1 MFADLADEPRFVAI
15 KESSENVRRITD
27 LRNLVG
33 DRYRLFCGVDDL
45 VLESMILGIDN
56 GQDGALCVLST
67 VAGLPPAHLC
77 RLPYKQGF
85 LLHRKLSAAKA
96 SGPKAKAK
104 VANHNVQEL
113 DVVAFKAIIMG
124 LGPAKIDAVYFE
136 CAPDHADRAASMKSM
151 ALSDGRIMAVLELCG
166 LADRTHRILSH
177 TWQGAILGKV
187 PKGKT
192 KEWAAAA
199 ASGIWPGQNWKAT
212 LRSTTDHPGFID
224 AALIALWGL
233 RRTPLYPMSKV

>member
-1 MFADLADEPRFVAI
+1 
-15 KESSENVRRITD
+15 
-27 LRNLVG
+27 
-33 DRYRLFCGVDDL
+33 
-45 VLESMILGIDN
+45 MILGIDN

-67 VAGLPPAHLC
+67 VPGLPPARLI

-104 VANHNVQEL
+104 VANPKVLEL

-136 CAPDHADRAASMKSM
+136 CCPDHADRVSIMKSM
-151 ALSDGRIMAVLELCG
+151 AISDGRIMAVLELCG
-166 LADRTHRILSH
+166 LADRTHRVVSH
-177 TWQGAILGKV
+177 SWQGAILGKV
-187 PKGKT
+187 PQGKT
-192 KEWAAAA
+192 KEWAEACAR
-199 ASGIWPGQNWKAT
+199 GLWPSQDWKAT
-212 LRSTTDHPGFID
+212 PRCSTPHAGFID

-233 RRTPLYPMSKV
+233 RRTKID

>member
-1 MFADLADEPRFVAI
+1 
-15 KESSENVRRITD
+15 
-27 LRNLVG
+27 
-33 DRYRLFCGVDDL
+33 
-45 VLESMILGIDN
+45 MILGIDN

-67 VAGLPPAHLC
+67 VPGLPPARLI

-96 SGPKAKAK
+96 SGKKAKAK
-104 VANHNVQEL
+104 VANPNVQEL

-136 CAPDHADRAASMKSM
+136 CTPDHANSISSMKSM
-151 ALSDGRIMAVLELCG
+151 AISDGRIMAVLELCG

-177 TWQGAILGKV
+177 SWQGDILGKV
-187 PKGKT
+187 PQGKT

-199 ASGIWPGQNWKAT
+199 VSGIWPGQNWRAT
-212 LRSTTDHPGFID
+212 PRSTTDHPGYID
-224 AALIALWGL
+224 AALVALWGL
-233 RRTPLYPMSKV
+233 RRTKID

>member
-1 MFADLADEPRFVAI
+1 
-15 KESSENVRRITD
+15 
-27 LRNLVG
+27 
-33 DRYRLFCGVDDL
+33 
-45 VLESMILGIDN
+45 MILGIDN

-67 VAGLPPAHLC
+67 VPGLPPAHLV
-77 RLPYKQGF
+77 RLPYKDGF

-104 VANHNVQEL
+104 VANPRVKEL

-124 LGPAKIDAVYFE
+124 LGPAKIEAVYFE
-136 CAPDHADRAASMKSM
+136 CCPDHADTVSTMKSM
-151 ALSDGRIMAVLELCG
+151 AISDGRIMTVLELCG
-166 LADRTHRILSH
+166 LADRTHKIVSH
-177 TWQGAILGKV
+177 SWQSDILGKV

-212 LRSTTDHPGFID
+212 LRSTTDHAGFID